1 MTVQDQTA
9 TQRRRTPGALSPQL
23 DRIIPN
29 ADTALAGRREFEP
42 ATVGALWNR
51 QSLRRAEI
59 LRQARILIG
68 HQGYAGFSIR
78 KVAENSEVAPQ
89 TVYNLLGDRE
99 QVLETA
105 IGQHVAAMI
114 TAARKLTAS
123 TGASQPASSQRTSA
137 PPGFFMSLADVL
149 WGHALKNSD
158 YTRIVI
164 QAQFTTRSIPTHKI
178 QGVLTAAYRTE
189 LNKLALDGQLR
200 SGIDTN
206 LVADCMQAGVTMTA
220 FRWADD
226 HDDDLLL
233 RRQVVT
239 SLGLPLIGAMTAIAR
254 RPVEIWMDAI
264 QATSSD

>member
-1 MTVQDQTA
+1 MTVQDRTA
-9 TQRRRTPGALSPQL
+9 TQRRRTAGALSPHL
-23 DRIIPN
+23 DRIIPS

-42 ATVGALWNR
+42 AAVGTLWNR

-99 QVLETA
+99 QVLEAA
-105 IGQHVAAMI
+105 ITQHVAAMI
-114 TAARKLTAS
+114 SAARKLS
-123 TGASQPASSQRTSA
+123 SPYGNMGATVSGPSS
-137 PPGFFMSLADVL
+137 PPGFFMCLADVL
-149 WGHALKNSD
+149 WGHALKNAD
-158 YTRIVI
+158 YTRKVI
-164 QAQFTTRSIPTHKI
+164 RAQFTTRSIPSHRI

-189 LNKLALDGQLR
+189 LNKLADEGQLR

-206 LVADCMQAGVTMTA
+206 LVADSMQAGVTMTA
-220 FRWADD
+220 FRWADE

-233 RRQVVT
+233 RRQIVT
-239 SLGLPLIGAMTAIAR
+239 SLGLPLIGAMTASAR
-254 RPVEIWMDAI
+254 RPVEMWMDMV
-264 QATSSD
+264 QARTPV